1 MRSNKMI
8 TKGNMLWSLNKF
20 SQQIFSSHV
29 WRLVYRICMLNLG
42 VKGIYKFNE
51 AESILRY
58 VDVNHFSIS
67 PWEAPFSLLFS

>member
-20 SQQIFSSHV
+20 SQQIQL

-58 VDVNHFSIS
+58 VDVNHF
-67 PWEAPFSLLFS
+67 

>member
-8 TKGNMLWSLNKF
+8 IKGNMLWSFNKIILSKNF
-20 SQQIFSSHV
+20 SRHV

-58 VDVNHFSIS
+58 VDLNHF
-67 PWEAPFSLLFS
+67 